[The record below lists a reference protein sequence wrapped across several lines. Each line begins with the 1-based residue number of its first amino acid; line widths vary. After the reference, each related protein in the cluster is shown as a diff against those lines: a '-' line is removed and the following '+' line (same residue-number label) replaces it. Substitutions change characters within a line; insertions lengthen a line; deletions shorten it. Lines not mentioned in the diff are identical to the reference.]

1 VINKYLNVTS
11 LYMILKWSGYPRS
24 SWYYQ
29 PRTGKRGIQAST
41 HSQKKD
47 GTMVS
52 NEEVTEDI
60 RQILGS
66 DLDFYGYE
74 KMTWELHDLDY
85 IINKKKVYRLM
96 REANLLLI
104 QQRVST
110 TGKRQFVQF
119 RCIDATAPLEY
130 LVMDIKYVRID
141 REKRFAYLLTV
152 MDVYSRFAVGHTLKY
167 SIKKADVI
175 LLLDGIL
182 RGVSTKGIIIRNDNG
197 SQFLAHNVR
206 KYLTQNDI
214 IQEFT
219 HIATPEEN
227 SYIEAW
233 HSSLERELLKRTW
246 FDSIY
251 HAREKLA
258 AYYLI
263 YNYRRKHRSLKRKSP
278 YLYLKTFFP
287 DIADKHPFA
296 FSDSL
301 SRVASVAMG
310 PGVATCLALDKARK
324 ENEIFVTSGNQK
336 VLLN

>member
-11 LYMILKWSGYPRS
+11 LCLILKWSGYPRS

-47 GTMVS
+47 GTIVS
-52 NEEVTEDI
+52 NEDVTEDI
-60 RQILGS
+60 RKVLES

-141 REKRFAYLLTV
+141 REKQFAYLLTV
-152 MDVYSRFAVGHTLKY
+152 MDVYSRFAVGVN
-167 SIKKADVI
+167 AC
-175 LLLDGIL
+175 LD
-182 RGVSTKGIIIRNDNG
+182 
-197 SQFLAHNVR
+197 
-206 KYLTQNDI
+206 
-214 IQEFT
+214 
-219 HIATPEEN
+219 
-227 SYIEAW
+227 
-233 HSSLERELLKRTW
+233 
-246 FDSIY
+246 
-251 HAREKLA
+251 
-258 AYYLI
+258 
-263 YNYRRKHRSLKRKSP
+263 
-278 YLYLKTFFP
+278 
-287 DIADKHPFA
+287 
-296 FSDSL
+296 
-301 SRVASVAMG
+301 
-310 PGVATCLALDKARK
+310 
-324 ENEIFVTSGNQK
+324 
-336 VLLN
+336 